1 VSSYRSHTRTR
12 SIIIAGVC
20 ATALATASSRSRD
33 SSSRR
38 RPSRAS
44 RRTRHDGPATTIVV
58 VIDAELCVLILCCS
72 RQVAE
77 LTLTNTNQDW
87 HTLDASLRYG
97 TLLKR
102 MAVTVPAIDRHTNAP
117 VQVVRSRIATASG
130 ALLLGADAAHWLLAK
145 SLDSP
150 AHAAL
155 LPEFSLDPPGQHR

>member
-1 VSSYRSHTRTR
+1 M
-12 SIIIAGVC
+12 
-20 ATALATASSRSRD
+20 
-33 SSSRR
+33 
-38 RPSRAS
+38 
-44 RRTRHDGPATTIVV
+44 
-58 VIDAELCVLILCCS
+58 
-72 RQVAE
+72 
-77 LTLTNTNQDW
+77 
-87 HTLDASLRYG
+87 DASLRYG